1 MLEWR
6 RGRKVCVA
14 GREEVVVGVVVGVI
28 MGVVVVVGVVVC
40 GALGVKKKVKR

>member
-1 MLEWR
+1 
-6 RGRKVCVA
+6 VA